1 MMETPSRRGNGNGVA
16 QGRGMVRAAACVLA
30 LFLLGGCAA
39 ARQAVVRPG
48 DRAAVDFT
56 CRFRNGDIAAT
67 TSAEV
72 TRDAS
77 RRKSAVFL
85 PRDRKDPVV
94 LVAGG
99 EAPTGTPA
107 DRSFEGAIL
116 SRLSAAIVGLRE
128 GTGAIVEL
136 GADAAPN
143 GAGDGKIL
151 PMARVRRRPRE
162 LRMTREEY
170 VAMKKKEPEAGEE
183 YTIDPLF
190 PGKVASAEG
199 NEVVVRFSAP
209 PGPKAPTS
217 FGMGTIRERED
228 SYELEIDPRKGSLVR
243 TGPLVGRIVE
253 VNDRLFFV
261 DYGHPFGG
269 ETLTCGV
276 TVKSVAD
283 PEKKGTGK

>member
-1 MMETPSRRGNGNGVA
+1 MMETPSRHGNGNGVVKE
-16 QGRGMVRAAACVLA
+16 RGVLRAATGVLA
-30 LFLLGGCAA
+30 LLLLGGCAV

-48 DRAAVDFT
+48 DRATVDFT

-85 PRDRKDPVV
+85 PRDRKDSVV
-94 LVAGG
+94 LVAGR
-99 EAPTGTPA
+99 EAPTGTPE

-136 GADAAPN
+136 GADTAPN
-143 GAGDGKIL
+143 GEGDGKIL

-162 LRMTREEY
+162 LRMSREEY
-170 VAMKKKEPEAGEE
+170 VAIKKKEPEAGEE

-190 PGKVASAEG
+190 PGKVVSAEG
-199 NEVVVRFSAP
+199 NEVVIRFSSP
-209 PGPKAPTS
+209 TGPEVPTPFGKAK
-217 FGMGTIRERED
+217 IRERED
-228 SYELEIDPRKGSLVR
+228 GYELDIDVRNGSLVR
-243 TGPLVGRIVE
+243 TGPLVGRVVPPLRRGGAVLRRHGE
-253 VNDRLFFV
+253 VSREIIKES
-261 DYGHPFGG
+261 GG
-269 ETLTCGV
+269 L
-276 TVKSVAD
+276 
-283 PEKKGTGK
+283 